1 MSPEQ
6 QPTNDRPTRSREA
19 GWRQVLILAGAI
31 VVGVLAVQV
40 LAELIPFLDDAF
52 RRFPTVIILMI
63 TVTTALVVVA
73 LRPRGTQD
81 R

>member
-1 MSPEQ
+1 M
-6 QPTNDRPTRSREA
+6 TASREP
-19 GWRQVLILAGAI
+19 GWRQVIILAAAI
-31 VVGVLAVQV
+31 VIGVLAIQV
-40 LAELIPFLDDAF
+40 LAEVIPFLDDAF

-73 LRPRGTQD
+73 LRPRGPQE